1 VVKLRLK
8 RFGRTHRPFYRLSA
22 MDIRTPRNGMSIE
35 ELGTYDPVEKD
46 EARQIQ
52 FNADRVKHWLDAGAQ
67 PSETVVSLLRKAG
80 IDLPKGL
87 AANLEAG
94 RARSAKNVA
103 VRNKRKAEKEAK
115 VKAQAEAHAAHKA
128 KKAAAG
134 EGAPA
139 AEGEKKEG

>member
-1 VVKLRLK
+1 
-8 RFGRTHRPFYRLSA
+8 
-22 MDIRTPRNGMSIE
+22 
-35 ELGTYDPVEKD
+35 
-46 EARQIQ
+46 
-52 FNADRVKHWLDAGAQ
+52 
-67 PSETVVSLLRKAG
+67 VSLLRKAG

-103 VRNKRKAEKEAK
+103 VRNKRKADKEAK

-134 EGAPA
+134 GGGGE
-139 AEGEKKEG
+139 EKKEEAKA